1 MNRTVKFLLALLTLT
16 FSFTAPCLACYDEAE
31 DDFYDYCED
40 EDDDEN
46 DVYFTMLP
54 NIDIWGIDRSNDGDS
69 NSDDFKDSIW
79 LPELV
84 VTGSQDNDDNFV
96 EGGDTYDGGSIPEVI
111 VRGTNRTP
119 SLNGWTNL
127 AISWL
132 NAHAH
137 SNSTHK
143 CAMYIRLALGAAG
156 FNTTGHPQYAKDY
169 GSFLKK
175 LGFGEIPKEGYSPQV
190 GDIRVWQNYPGG
202 NIAGH
207 IDMYNGT
214 KWVSDF
220 VEPIDD
226 GPGRGYRLY
235 NNYKI
240 YRK

>member
-1 MNRTVKFLLALLTLT
+1 MNRTVRFLFALLTLI
-16 FSFTAPCLACYDEAE
+16 FCFTAPCLACYD
-31 DDFYDYCED
+31 DDDDYYDYYD
-40 EDDDEN
+40 DDDDDEN
-46 DVYFTMLP
+46 DEAPTMLP
-54 NIDIWGIDRSNDGDS
+54 NIDIWGVDRSKDDDD
-69 NSDDFKDSIW
+69 NSYDPIW
-79 LPELV
+79 LPDV
-84 VTGSQDNDDNFV
+84 IVTGSQDDDDNSA
-96 EGGDTYDGGSIPEVI
+96 GDDDAYDGGDIPEVI
-111 VRGTNRTP
+111 VIGSASSGSWR
-119 SLNGWTNL
+119 SK

-137 SNSTHK
+137 SSSTHK

-190 GDIRVWQNYPGG
+190 GDIRVWQNYTGG
-202 NIAGH
+202 NKAGH
-207 IDMYNGT
+207 IDMYNGE

-220 VEPIDD
+220 VEPIND